1 MKVVIAEDEP
11 LALQGLKLALA
22 SIKDIEVVGEAASG
36 DEALA
41 LILQH
46 KPDLAI
52 LDIAMPRLS
61 GLDVARTASQSP
73 RPPLFA
79 FLTAYSDFA
88 ISAFELDALDY
99 LLKPFST
106 RRLAET
112 IERAKRRLEQGPQAP
127 TPGAVSTSDDPFD
140 REFWVPT
147 RLGVR
152 RLATADVLW
161 IEAAR
166 DYVLLHSADRTDIL
180 RARMGDLEQSLDPR
194 ELVRV
199 HRSYFVRPSAVI
211 ETEHIG
217 RSQLALVLV
226 TGARVEIGRS
236 YAERL
241 KQLFPSLGR
250 RSSRKAPLED

>member
-1 MKVVIAEDEP
+1 MKVVIADDEP
-11 LALQGLKLALA
+11 LALEGLKLALA
-22 SIKDIEVVGEAASG
+22 SLEHVDVVGSAISG

-52 LDIAMPRLS
+52 LDIAMPRLT
-61 GLDVARTASQSP
+61 GLDVARAASQSP

-88 ISAFELDALDY
+88 VSAFELDALDY

-106 RRLAET
+106 RRLVET
-112 IERAKRRLEQGPQAP
+112 VQRAKRRLEQGPQEANAEGP
-127 TPGAVSTSDDPFD
+127 SAVDDQFD

-199 HRSYFVRPSAVI
+199 HRSYFVRPAAVV
-211 ETEHIG
+211 ETEQAG
-217 RSQLALVLV
+217 RNQFALVLV

-241 KQLFPSLGR
+241 KQQFPGLGKR
-250 RSSRKAPLED
+250 NSRKMPLDL